1 MPSPST
7 AVRSSDP
14 PMTEPAVS
22 CAVDRP
28 PKASPSRLRARFA
41 SSLSGPGAVS
51 FVVATAG
58 VGVSNF
64 VFHVVS
70 SRLLGPS
77 HYGGLGALL
86 NVLTLLAVPLGAVQL
101 AVTQAVVRGREQGR
115 RRSIRRLTG
124 QGAFGG
130 LLAAALLVALAPVL
144 SGFLHLGSVLA
155 VSVLALWLPLASAG
169 SVLQGA
175 LIGELRFTPVA
186 IAIFLGGG
194 PVRLGL
200 GAALTLLGGGVVGAI
215 GATVGAQ
222 AVTTVLLVKAARPS
236 LSKGGDQLR
245 AALGDTAVSALA
257 LAGYTVLTGIDT
269 FLAQH
274 FLAAASAGQ
283 YAAAAIA
290 GHIALFLPGAVV
302 MVAFPQLAEG
312 RGRSA
317 RSRTAFAQA
326 FLFTSAL
333 GLVAAGVLALFAP
346 RVVAIL
352 FGRAYQ
358 PAASA
363 VGILGLESAVLGLVG
378 LLTYFHIARHSRMA
392 LLPWAGGALAAGT
405 VALFHGS
412 LVSIATGMLLV
423 AAAVFAA
430 ALAPALSA
438 LVRSA
443 ASESAVP
450 VPAARLC
457 EAPTLDLT
465 VVVPFYNPGPRFAAH
480 LGQVVDALE
489 AAGATFEVL
498 AVSDGSTD
506 GSSALA
512 EGLRPEVVRV
522 LSFDQNQGKGAALRA
537 GFDAGHGRWLG
548 FIDGDGDLPGALL
561 TRFVEL
567 VMREEPDVLLGSKRH
582 PTSQVAYPPLR
593 RLYSWAY
600 QQLNRVLFHLPVR
613 DTQTGV
619 KFVRRDVLAD
629 VLPRMLEK
637 RYAFDLE
644 LLVVAWHLGY
654 RRFTEAPVT
663 IVERFT
669 STISLRA
676 VWHMLIDTLAIFSR
690 LRVLHHYGSRGA
702 HPPLPFPVSPALAAP
717 VGAGLQAGVLQ
728 AGAVLQASAV
738 PTERVRGETTPSL
751 RILVCNW
758 KDSAHPRA
766 GGAEVYTADLAR
778 EWAREGH
785 SVTLFCAAVRG
796 RPEVEDVDGV
806 RVVRRGGRFG
816 VYRAA
821 RRFFQEAGGAFDL
834 VVDEVNT
841 RPFFCPRFARDVP
854 VVALIHQVCR
864 EVWDCMLPW
873 PLSWLGRHVLEPRW
887 LAAYRDVPV
896 VTVSESSRSALEAYG
911 LRHVAVVP
919 EGQLSALEQT
929 YDAPAV
935 REAVPTVVF
944 VGRLSRSKRPEHALR
959 AFEIYRRLVPE
970 AQMWVIGTGPEESRL
985 RRLAPCGVTFLGRV
999 TEEEKVDRLARA
1011 DVLVA
1016 TSVREG
1022 WGLVV
1027 SEAAA
1032 VGTPT
1037 VAYDVPGLRD
1047 SVGAS
1052 GGVLTPADPA
1062 ALADALVRHVPNWR
1076 AEPGPVSGVDAR
1088 GLLPWGDVAALVLAT
1103 AQGVPA
1109 RSTVRLGARR
1119 RTTIGVLAPTMERA
1133 GRVLAW
1139 LGVAGVVGLGVLDGR
1154 SPGAVV
1160 AAIATATLAGAV
1172 VLGAVV
1178 TIERRGRTDAPAGAR
1193 DEISVSSAARS
1204 PGGWRGAAAVAL
1216 IAVAAAQTW
1225 FAGGAVIA
1233 GGDIAPPYG
1242 LAWMHHLFG
1251 AWVWSGSN
1259 LGGPGAL
1266 EVQAP
1271 WAAVLLV
1278 VHALGGGAP
1287 LAQRIWLS
1295 SLYAAAGL
1303 SAYALLRLLR
1313 LGAVASVVGALVYL
1327 FNPYT
1332 LTNVGVSA
1340 VYLCAMVLL
1349 AAYPAIVLTVATGRW
1364 RLRTGVMMFA
1374 LGSPLIGYAY
1384 QNPPLVL
1391 MVAAATVVA
1400 ALGASWVYRGQA
1412 LRRAA
1417 RLLASGVPVL
1427 VLACA
1432 YWIVPSWLQ
1441 LHSVATRQLSSL
1453 SSWTWTEGR
1462 ANLANG
1468 LWLNTTWG
1476 WRYAAYYPYAH
1487 LYGAFPLDLVKFL
1500 LPAVAFWSLVPLV
1513 FRSGVSALR
1522 TRVALVSAAIALGV
1536 VFFSTGTNAPGSIVF
1551 DPLYHLPYGWTLQD
1565 PGRFLMA
1572 AGLAYGALVGLAF
1585 SAASELLGARARA
1598 ASARVQRVPH
1608 RLRLTGTGALA
1619 VVAALVAVVPGF
1631 PLISGAVVLG
1641 ARRTARVTFPS
1652 SHVSLPAYWAD
1663 AAAYLNARTPHAT
1676 VLVLPPDDFYQMPYT
1691 WYYGNDGFITDL
1703 LDAHVIDPSAQGYG
1717 ATSSASYL
1725 NGVVDDVATSLLA
1738 GDWPLVRRLLG
1749 ALGANEILLRG
1760 DVEAQFPSRHIVSPA
1775 ALARALA
1782 RDPTISLLHRDG
1794 PLRIYKVHEH
1804 PLDAVRAERIVTVA
1818 SRSPDLRELALFPA
1832 GTALVTSAPRRGL
1845 PAVSSLPPLSRWQM
1859 RGRRLETSLQLT
1871 RGRRYRI
1878 ALLGPTSSRSVLAQR
1893 LSSRLRRP
1901 FHAVWGTDARG
1912 PWVRFSLE
1920 LPRPLLADGSFERG
1934 AWGPVGNCDAA
1945 PGTTASAHLHASV
1958 LRTGGP
1964 GGAPALE
1971 LSAAGDA
1978 ACESETTTW
1987 RRGPVLLSLWTRHL
2001 SGAAP
2006 ALCLWEEPIGR
2017 CAPVT
2022 PLPASRSWSRFS
2034 EIVTPTRGTRQLSL
2048 FLYAYGPSTAAYA
2061 DVSLTPAP
2069 SLDLPVVVGTP
2080 ITGGGPRTSL
2090 LVSPDAYGP
2099 GWSAPSHAS
2108 YVRVDGARGG
2118 WLTSGAPVRGLL
2130 RYAPT
2135 QDIWRL
2141 GFLPSLA
2148 AAGIVVALLGTF
2160 LPEVRRDGAFRRRR
2174 RRWRSRRPP
2183 LEAARS
2189 ARGRSP

>member
-1 MPSPST
+1 
-7 AVRSSDP
+7 
-14 PMTEPAVS
+14 MTEPAAS
-22 CAVDRP
+22 CAADRP
-28 PKASPSRLRARFA
+28 PKARPSGLRARFA
-41 SSLSGPGAVS
+41 SALSGPGAVS

-101 AVTQAVVRGREQGR
+101 AVTQAVVHGREQGR
-115 RRSIRRLTG
+115 PRSIRRLTG

-130 LLAAALLVALAPVL
+130 LLAAAVLIALAPAL
-144 SGFLHLGSVLA
+144 SGFLHLDSALA

-175 LIGELRFTPVA
+175 LIGELRFKPVA
-186 IAIFLGGG
+186 FAAFLGGG

-222 AVTTVLLVKAARPS
+222 AMTTVLLVNAARPS

-245 AALGDTAVSALA
+245 APLSETAVSALA

-326 FLFTSAL
+326 FMFTSAL
-333 GLVAAGVLALFAP
+333 GFVAAGVLALFAP
-346 RVVAIL
+346 RVVGIL

-405 VALFHGS
+405 VALFHGG
-412 LVSIATGMLLV
+412 LVSIATGMLVV
-423 AAAVFAA
+423 AAVVLAA
-430 ALAPALSA
+430 ELAPALGA
-438 LVRSA
+438 LVRSV
-443 ASESAVP
+443 ASERAVP

-512 EGLRPEVVRV
+512 EGLRPDVVRV
-522 LSFDQNQGKGAALRA
+522 ISFDQNQGKGAALRA

-593 RLYSWAY
+593 RLYSRAY
-600 QQLNRVLFHLPVR
+600 QLLNWALFRLPVR

-654 RRFTEAPVT
+654 RRFAEAPVT

-676 VWHMLIDTLAIFSR
+676 VWHMLIDTLAIFYR
-690 LRVLHHYGSRGA
+690 LRVLHHYASRDA
-702 HPPLPFPVSPALAAP
+702 HLPLPVPPALPAP
-717 VGAGLQAGVLQ
+717 
-728 AGAVLQASAV
+728 AGAALEASAA
-738 PTERVRGETTPSL
+738 PTERVHEETTPRL

-758 KDSAHPRA
+758 KDAAHPRA
-766 GGAEVYTADLAR
+766 GGAEVYTANLAR
-778 EWAREGH
+778 EWVREGH

-821 RRFFQEAGGAFDL
+821 RRFFEQAGGAFDL

-841 RPFFCPRFARDVP
+841 RPFFCSRFARGVP
-854 VVALIHQVCR
+854 VVALVHQVCR
-864 EVWDCMLPW
+864 EVWDCELPW

-911 LRHVAVVP
+911 LRHVTVVP
-919 EGQLSALEQT
+919 EGQLSALGQAHG
-929 YDAPAV
+929 APAV

-944 VGRLSRSKRPEHALR
+944 VGRLARSKRPEHALR

-985 RRLAPCGVTFLGRV
+985 RRLAPSGVTFLGRV
-999 TEEEKVDRLARA
+999 SEEEKVDRLARA

-1062 ALADALVRHVPNWR
+1062 ALADALVRHVPKWR
-1076 AEPGPVSGVDAR
+1076 AEPGPAPGVDAR
-1088 GLLPWGDVAALVLAT
+1088 GLLPWGDVAALVLAA
-1103 AQGVPA
+1103 AQDVPA
-1109 RSTVRLGARR
+1109 RATVCLGARR
-1119 RTTIGVLAPTMERA
+1119 RTRIGALVPAMERA
-1133 GRVLAW
+1133 GRTLAW
-1139 LGVAGVVGLGVLDGR
+1139 LGVAGAVGLGVLDGR
-1154 SPGAVV
+1154 SPGTVV
-1160 AAIATATLAGAV
+1160 AAIATAALAGAV

-1178 TIERRGRTDAPAGAR
+1178 TIRRRDRAGTPASAHDEASLPSAGRP
-1193 DEISVSSAARS
+1193 

-1242 LAWMHHLFG
+1242 LAWTHHLFA
-1251 AWVWSGSN
+1251 AWVWTGSN

-1287 LAQRIWLS
+1287 LAQRLWLT

-1313 LGAVASVVGALVYL
+1313 LGTLASVIGALVYL

-1332 LTNVGVSA
+1332 LSTVGVNA

-1349 AAYPAIVLTVATGRW
+1349 AAYPAIVLAVATGRL
-1364 RLRTGVMMFA
+1364 RLRTGVVLFA

-1391 MVAAATVVA
+1391 MVAAATVVS
-1400 ALGASWVYRGQA
+1400 ALGAWWVYRGHA
-1412 LRRAA
+1412 LRRAV
-1417 RLLASGVPVL
+1417 RLLASGIPVL
-1427 VLACA
+1427 VLASA
-1432 YWIVPSWLQ
+1432 YWVVPSWLQ
-1441 LHSVATRQLSSL
+1441 LHSVATQRLSSL

-1487 LYGAFPLDLVKFL
+1487 LYQAFPLDLVKFL
-1500 LPAVAFWSLVPLV
+1500 LPAVAFWSLVPVV
-1513 FRSGVSALR
+1513 FRSGGSALR
-1522 TRVALVSAAIALGV
+1522 TRVALASAAIALGV

-1572 AGLAYGALVGLAF
+1572 AGLAYGVLIGLAY

-1598 ASARVQRVPH
+1598 ASTRVQRVPH
-1608 RLRLTGTGALA
+1608 RLRLTGTGAVA
-1619 VVAALVAVVPGF
+1619 VVAALVAIVPGF
-1631 PLISGAVVLG
+1631 PLVSGAVVSG
-1641 ARRTARVTFPS
+1641 ARRTARATFPS

-1663 AAAYLNARTPHAT
+1663 AAAYLNARTPRAT

-1703 LDAHVIDPSAQGYG
+1703 LDAHVIDPVTQGYG
-1717 ATSSASYL
+1717 ATSAASYL
-1725 NGVVDDVATSLLA
+1725 NGVVDEVATSLLA

-1760 DVEAQFPSRHIVSPA
+1760 DVEAQFPGRRILSPA

-1782 RDPTISLLHRDG
+1782 RDPTVSLLHRDG
-1794 PLRIYKVHEH
+1794 PLGIYEVHAQQ
-1804 PLDAVRAERIVTVA
+1804 LGVIRQGRIVTVG
-1818 SRSPDLRELALFPA
+1818 SRFPDLRALALFPP

-1845 PAVSSLPPLSRWQM
+1845 SAVFSPPPLALWQM
-1859 RGRRLETSLQLT
+1859 RGGRLETTLQLT
-1871 RGRRYRI
+1871 RRRRYRL
-1878 ALLGPTSSRSVLAQR
+1878 ALLAPTSSRSVLAQR
-1893 LSSRLRRP
+1893 LSTRLRRP
-1901 FHAVWGTDARG
+1901 FHASWGTDARG
-1912 PWVRFSLE
+1912 PWVRFSIE
-1920 LPRPLLADGSFERG
+1920 LRRPLLADGSFEHG
-1934 AWGPVGNCDAA
+1934 GWGHVGNCDAVS
-1945 PGTTASAHLHASV
+1945 GTTAGAHLRASV
-1958 LRTGGP
+1958 LKTGGP

-1978 ACESETTTW
+1978 ACESETTAW
-1987 RRGPVLLSLWTRHL
+1987 RRGPVLLSLWARQL

-2006 ALCLWEEPIGR
+2006 ALCLWEEPIRG
-2017 CAPVT
+2017 CAPAT
-2022 PLPASRSWSRFS
+2022 PLPANRSWSRFS
-2034 EIVTPTRGTRQLSL
+2034 EVVTPTRGARQLSL
-2048 FLYAYGPSTAAYA
+2048 FLYAYGPSSTAYA
-2061 DVSLTPAP
+2061 DVSLTAVP
-2069 SLDLPVVVGTP
+2069 SQDLPVVVGTP
-2080 ITGGGPRTSL
+2080 IAGRGGPRSL

-2099 GWSAPSHAS
+2099 AWSAASHAT

-2118 WLTSGAPVRGLL
+2118 WLTDAATVRGPLH
-2130 RYAPT
+2130 YGGAAT
-2135 QDIWRL
+2135 VWRL
-2141 GFLPSLA
+2141 GILPSLA
-2148 AAGIVVALLGTF
+2148 AAGIVLFLLGRF
-2160 LPEVRRDGAFRRRR
+2160 LPEAVRGTAFQRRR
-2174 RRWRSRRPP
+2174 RRWRSRRHWRRPP
-2183 LEAARS
+2183 LGAARS
-2189 ARGRSP
+2189 APGGSP